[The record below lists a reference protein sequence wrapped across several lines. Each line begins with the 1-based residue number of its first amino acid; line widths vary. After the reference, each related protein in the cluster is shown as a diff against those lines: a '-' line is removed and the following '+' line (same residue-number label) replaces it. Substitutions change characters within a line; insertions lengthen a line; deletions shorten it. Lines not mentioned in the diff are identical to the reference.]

1 LIAITHAPSLT
12 RFIAGTS
19 AVGIG
24 FHELNR
30 LSCPIRSAKANG
42 DIAFPYFF
50 VRRRL
55 QPISYGPL
63 RRDGFQDV
71 EWLGKQYAGLSHLG
85 YRGYMLRN
93 LDALIKKTSRRVIS
107 ASDNPNLAI
116 STLF

>member
-1 LIAITHAPSLT
+1 MTT
-12 RFIAGTS
+12 RK
-19 AVGIG
+19 
-24 FHELNR
+24 LM
-30 LSCPIRSAKANG
+30 

-116 STLF
+116 STFFELAGIINVKKSPSIVE